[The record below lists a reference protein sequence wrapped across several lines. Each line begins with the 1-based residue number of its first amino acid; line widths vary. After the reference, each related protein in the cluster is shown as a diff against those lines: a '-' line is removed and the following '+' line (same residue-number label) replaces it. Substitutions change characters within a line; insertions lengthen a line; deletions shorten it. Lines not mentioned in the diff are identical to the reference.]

1 MDPFEA
7 DSLHVSTTHRP
18 HRATYEAAALSL
30 LALAL
35 GIAARPLDPLSVQ
48 AEFPWPVLAV
58 LVIGLRYGFPS
69 ALFSAAVLHA
79 GAFAYD
85 LFSGTPT
92 WPLPFAYSV
101 GCAIVSVVA
110 GEYRESWGRRLD
122 TVERSNAYRQAR
134 LEEFTRTYH
143 VLKLSHDRLEQDNAG
158 NQTSLRSSLLTVRSL
173 FHPRAAL
180 EDNANAV
187 LDLFR
192 RYCAVVS
199 GGFYLLDDADIRQA
213 PAARAGTVNAAAPND
228 VLVRQAIAE
237 RRVVSVNPGNP
248 AAMSGR
254 TAGDPLVAVPFVDS
268 FGSLRAMLIVT
279 ELPFFS
285 YTERTL
291 QLMAIL
297 GGQIADF
304 TRDRSTFPEGLDVE
318 SASFVSEI
326 LRSLEYARNHGLA
339 TTLVAIRFSD
349 QTAAP
354 AYIATMDQ
362 QSRGLDRLLSV
373 GAVGDMHAMLIMPL
387 TGAEEYAQFLTRFE
401 RYLIEAHGAG
411 PQALGVDTSHLLLT
425 SVSRLED
432 VSAFLRQQPGAETIA
447 AALDGHEREARHA
460 VG

>member
-7 DSLHVSTTHRP
+7 DSLHVATERRP
-18 HRATYEAAALSL
+18 HRATYEATALAL

-85 LFSGTPT
+85 LFTGTQT
-92 WPLPFAYSV
+92 WPMPFAYSV

-158 NQTSLRSSLLTVRSL
+158 NQTSLRSSLLTVRGL
-173 FHPRAAL
+173 FHPRASL
-180 EDNANAV
+180 ETNATAV

-199 GGFYLLDDADIRQA
+199 GGFYLVDNGEIQES
-213 PAARAGTVNAAAPND
+213 PVVQAGTIHAHAHTD

-237 RRVVSVNPGNP
+237 SRVVSVNPGNP
-248 AAMSGR
+248 EAMSGR
-254 TAGDPLVAVPFVDS
+254 TAGDPLIAVPFADS
-268 FGSLRAMLIVT
+268 FGRLRALLVVT

-297 GGQIADF
+297 GGQIADY
-304 TRDRSTFPEGLDVE
+304 TRDRATFPEGLDVE
-318 SASFVSEI
+318 SAGFVSEI
-326 LRSLEYARNHGLA
+326 LRSLEYARDHGLA
-339 TTLVAIRFSD
+339 TTLVAIRFSE

-354 AYIATMDQ
+354 AYIATIDQ
-362 QSRGLDRLLSV
+362 QSRGLDRLLSIGEV
-373 GAVGDMHAMLIMPL
+373 GGMSALLIMPL
-387 TGAEEYAQFLTRFE
+387 TGAEEYTHFLTRFE
-401 RYLIEAHGAG
+401 RYLTEAHGAG
-411 PQALGVDTSHLLLT
+411 PHALGIDTSHLLLT
-425 SVSRLED
+425 NASRLTD
-432 VSAFLRQQPGAETIA
+432 VSEFLLRQSGAEA
-447 AALDGHEREARHA
+447 MADALDRQQAVARHA

>member
-7 DSLHVSTTHRP
+7 DSLHISTARRK
-18 HRATYEAAALSL
+18 HRATYEATVLAL

-69 ALFSAAVLHA
+69 ALFSAAVLHV
-79 GAFAYD
+79 GAFAYG
-85 LFSGTPT
+85 LFSGAQV
-92 WPLPFAYSV
+92 WPMPFAYSV
-101 GCAIVSVVA
+101 GCAIVSVIA

-158 NQTSLRSSLLTVRSL
+158 NQTSLRSSLLTVRGL
-173 FHPRAAL
+173 FHARSSL
-180 EDNANAV
+180 DGNATAV

-199 GGFYLLDDADIRQA
+199 GGFYLVDGDAIHES
-213 PAARAGTVNAAAPND
+213 PAAQAGTVNADAHAD
-228 VLVRQAIAE
+228 ILVRRAIAE

-248 AAMSGR
+248 EAMTGR
-254 TAGDPLVAVPFVDS
+254 TAGDPLIAVPFVDS
-268 FGSLRAMLIVT
+268 FGNLRALLIVT

-304 TRDRSTFPEGLDVE
+304 TRDRATYPEGLDVE
-318 SASFVSEI
+318 SAGFVSEI
-326 LRSLEYARNHGLA
+326 LRSLEYARDHGLS

-362 QSRGLDRLLSV
+362 QSRGLDRLLTV
-373 GAVGDMHAMLIMPL
+373 GEVGSLSALLIMPL
-387 TGAEEYAQFLTRFE
+387 TGAEEYTHFLTRFD
-401 RYLIEAHGAG
+401 RYLSEAHGAG
-411 PQALGVDTSHLLLT
+411 PHALGIDNHHLLLT
-425 SVSRLED
+425 SASRLSD
-432 VSAFLRQQPGAETIA
+432 ISTFLQAQAGATAIA
-447 AALDGHEREARHA
+447 EALDRHQPEARHA